1 MNHTGRTIITING
14 STYPVKFGMGALL
27 HFSEGL
33 GYDVQET
40 IEALTKPGVGQIKA
54 IAKFIYAALYVDAL
68 YKDQEFTLEFGD
80 IIDWVDSNQ
89 TDEISKV
96 MVVIMQGISTI
107 TNVDY
112 PTSEAGESKKK

>member
-14 STYPVKFGMGALL
+14 GTYPVKFGMGALL

-68 YKDQEFTLEFGD
+68 YKDQEFTLEFVD

-112 PTSEAGESKKK
+112 PNSEAGESKKK

>member
-14 STYPVKFGMGALL
+14 GTYPVKFGMGALL

-54 IAKFIYAALYVDAL
+54 IAKFIFAALYVDSL
-68 YKDQEFTLEFGD
+68 YKDQEFTLEFAD

-89 TDEISKV
+89 TEEITKV

-112 PTSEAGESKKK
+112 PSSEVGESKKK

>member
-14 STYPVKFGMGALL
+14 GTYPVKFGMGALL

-40 IEALTKPGVGQIKA
+40 IEALTKPGVGQIKS

-68 YKDQEFTLEFGD
+68 YKDKEFTLEFCD

-89 TDEISKV
+89 TEEISKV
-96 MVVIMQGISTI
+96 IVVIMQGISTI

>member
-14 STYPVKFGMGALL
+14 GTYPVKFGMGALL

-68 YKDQEFTLEFGD
+68 YKDQEFTLEFAD
-80 IIDWVDSNQ
+80 IIDWVDTNSS
-89 TDEISKV
+89 DEISKV
-96 MVVIMQGISTI
+96 IVVIMQGISTI
-107 TNVDY
+107 TKVEY
-112 PTSEAGESKKK
+112 PSGDANDLKKK

>member
-14 STYPVKFGMGALL
+14 GTYPVKFGMGALL

-80 IIDWVDSNQ
+80 IIDWVDTNP
-89 TDEISKV
+89 TNEISKV

-112 PTSEAGESKKK
+112 PTSEASKSKKK

>member
-14 STYPVKFGMGALL
+14 GTYSVKFGMGALL

-40 IEALTKPGVGQIKA
+40 IEALTKPGVGQIKS

-68 YKDQEFTLEFGD
+68 YKEKEFTLTFD
-80 IIDWVDSNQ
+80 DVIDWVDSNS

-96 MVVIMQGISTI
+96 MVVIMQGISSI
-107 TNVDY
+107 TKVDY
-112 PTSEAGESKKK
+112 PSEEAGGSKKK

>member
-14 STYPVKFGMGALL
+14 GTYPVKFGMGALL

-112 PTSEAGESKKK
+112 PVSEAAESKKK

>member
-68 YKDQEFTLEFGD
+68 YKDQEFTLEYGD

-112 PTSEAGESKKK
+112 PTSEAVESKKK

>member
-68 YKDQEFTLEFGD
+68 YKDQEFTLEFVD

>member
-14 STYPVKFGMGALL
+14 GTYSVKFGMGALL

-40 IEALTKPGVGQIKA
+40 IEALTKPGVGQIKS

-68 YKDQEFTLEFGD
+68 YKEKEFTLTFD
-80 IIDWVDSNQ
+80 DVIDWVDSNA

-96 MVVIMQGISTI
+96 MVVIMQGISSI
-107 TNVDY
+107 TKVDY
-112 PTSEAGESKKK
+112 PSEDAEGSKKK

>member
-40 IEALTKPGVGQIKA
+40 IEALTKPGVGQIKS

-68 YKDQEFTLEFGD
+68 YKDKEFTLEFAD

-89 TDEISKV
+89 TEEISKV
-96 MVVIMQGISTI
+96 MLVIMHGISSI

-112 PTSEAGESKKK
+112 PTSEAADSKKK

>member
-14 STYPVKFGMGALL
+14 GTYPVKFGMGALL

-40 IEALTKPGVGQIKA
+40 IEALTIPGVGQIKS

-68 YKDQEFTLEFGD
+68 YKDKQFDLEFED
-80 IIDWVDSNQ
+80 IIDWVDSNSS
-89 TDEISKV
+89 DEISKV
-96 MVVIMQGISTI
+96 IVVIMQGISTI
-107 TNVDY
+107 TKVDF
-112 PTSEAGESKKK
+112 PSGEAGESKKK

>member
-68 YKDQEFTLEFGD
+68 YKDQEFTLEFVD

-96 MVVIMQGISTI
+96 MVVIMQ
-107 TNVDY
+107 
-112 PTSEAGESKKK
+112 

>member
-14 STYPVKFGMGALL
+14 GTYSVKFGMGALL

-40 IEALTKPGVGQIKA
+40 IEALTKPGVGQIKS

-68 YKDQEFTLEFGD
+68 YKEKEFNLTFD
-80 IIDWVDSNQ
+80 DVIDWVDSNA

-96 MVVIMQGISTI
+96 MVVIMQGISSI
-107 TNVDY
+107 TKVDY
-112 PTSEAGESKKK
+112 PSEDAGGSKKK

>member
-14 STYPVKFGMGALL
+14 GTYSVKFGMGALL

-68 YKDQEFTLEFGD
+68 YKDQEFTLEFVD

-107 TNVDY
+107 TNVEY

>member
-14 STYPVKFGMGALL
+14 STYTVKFGMGALL

-40 IEALTKPGVGQIKA
+40 IEALTKTGVGQIKA

-68 YKDQEFTLEFGD
+68 YHDKEFTLELVD
-80 IIDWVDSNQ
+80 IIDWVDTNP
-89 TDEISKV
+89 TDEIGKV
-96 MVVIMQGISTI
+96 VVVIMQGISAI
-107 TNVDY
+107 TNVEY
-112 PTSEAGESKKK
+112 PSGDAGESKKK

>member
-14 STYPVKFGMGALL
+14 GTYPVKFGMGALL

-68 YKDQEFTLEFGD
+68 YKDQEFTLEFVD

>member
-14 STYPVKFGMGALL
+14 GTYSVKFGMGALL

-40 IEALTKPGVGQIKA
+40 ITALTKPGVGQIKS

-68 YKDQEFTLEFGD
+68 YKEKEFTLTFDD
-80 IIDWVDSNQ
+80 IIDWVDSNA

-96 MVVIMQGISTI
+96 MVVIMQGISSI
-107 TNVDY
+107 TKVDY
-112 PTSEAGESKKK
+112 PSEDAEGSKKK

>member
-14 STYPVKFGMGALL
+14 GTYPVKFGMGALL

-54 IAKFIYAALYVDAL
+54 IAKFIFAALYVDAL
-68 YKDQEFTLEFGD
+68 YKDQEFTLEFAD

-89 TDEISKV
+89 TEEITKV

-112 PTSEAGESKKK
+112 PSSEASESKKK

>member
-14 STYPVKFGMGALL
+14 STYSVKFGMGALL

-40 IEALTKPGVGQIKA
+40 IEALTKPGVGQIKS

-68 YKDQEFTLEFGD
+68 YKEKEFTLTFD
-80 IIDWVDSNQ
+80 DVIDWVDSNA

-96 MVVIMQGISTI
+96 MVVIMQGISSI
-107 TNVDY
+107 TKVDY
-112 PTSEAGESKKK
+112 PSEDAKGSKKK

>member
-14 STYPVKFGMGALL
+14 GTYSVKFGMGALL

-40 IEALTKPGVGQIKA
+40 ITALTKPGVGQIKS

-68 YKDQEFTLEFGD
+68 YKEKEFTLSFED
-80 IIDWVDSNQ
+80 VIDWVDSNP
-89 TDEISKV
+89 TDVISNV
-96 MVVIMQGISTI
+96 MVVIMQGISSI
-107 TNVDY
+107 TKVDY
-112 PTSEAGESKKK
+112 PSSDGATSKKK

>member
-14 STYPVKFGMGALL
+14 STYSVKFGMGALL

-40 IEALTKPGVGQIKA
+40 IEALTKPGVGQIKS

-68 YKDQEFTLEFGD
+68 YKEKEFTLTFD
-80 IIDWVDSNQ
+80 DVIDWVDSNA

-96 MVVIMQGISTI
+96 MVVIMHVISSI
-107 TNVDY
+107 TKVDY
-112 PTSEAGESKKK
+112 PSEDAGGSKKK